1 MTNLHKTS
9 YFDEALETMSAQ
21 DAARYRN
28 ERLREVVA
36 HAYAHAPAV
45 RAKFDAA
52 GLKPQDVQTVADL
65 AKVPVTRKDEL
76 RELQRA
82 EPPFGGFLAVAR
94 QQLKRIF
101 MSPGPIYDPQGD
113 KRDYWRWAQALYAA
127 GFREG
132 DIVQNTFSYHLTP
145 AGLMFDEG
153 LRVLGCVVVPTG
165 VGNTELQVQIMHDL
179 GVTGYVGTPSFLMT
193 LLEKAEERGYDLQR
207 DLALRVA
214 FVTAEPFPQSLRQA
228 FAQRGITARQG
239 YGTADVGALG
249 YECAE
254 EAGLHIPHDVI
265 VQIADPITGEPLGP
279 GQVGEIVV
287 TLLEET
293 YPLIRFGTGDLS
305 SYTEESCPCGRT
317 SNRLLGLVGRVGDGV
332 KVRGMFVYP
341 HQADQV
347 VARFPEIARYQVIV
361 TRKAH
366 RDQMTFRLEVEETVE
381 DREKLERDLRDAIRE
396 VMKLRAEVEIVPPG
410 TIPEGAK
417 KIEDQ
422 RT

>member
-1 MTNLHKTS
+1 MTNSHKTS

-21 DAARYRN
+21 DLARYQD

-36 HAYAHAPAV
+36 HAYVHAPAV

-76 RELQRA
+76 WKLQQAEL
-82 EPPFGGFLAVAR
+82 PFGGFLAVAR
-94 QQLKRIF
+94 HQLKRIF

-113 KRDYWRWAQALYAA
+113 RMDYWRWAQALYAA

-153 LRVLGCVVVPTG
+153 LRALGCVVVPTG

-193 LLEKAEERGYDLQR
+193 LLEKAEELGYDIQ
-207 DLALRVA
+207 LRVA
-214 FVTAEPFPQSLRQA
+214 FVTAEPFPPSLRQA

-265 VQIADPITGEPLGP
+265 VQIADPTTGEPLGP
-279 GQVGEIVV
+279 GQVGEVVV

-305 SYTEESCPCGRT
+305 SYTEEACPCGRT

-361 TRKAH
+361 TRRGH

-381 DREKLERDLRDAIRE
+381 NREKLKRELREAIRE

-410 TIPEGAK
+410 TIPEGAR

-422 RT
+422 RTWE